1 MSNTSTLP
9 FEEPTHNIL
18 RWFALEP
25 EAAAQPGSFGE
36 DIFSLICPDWNAPS
50 LIVDAGNGQIAYA
63 NSSCLNLLKGRF
75 PAAIREGRLVICS
88 AEIDRRFHDSLRQI
102 SSDLESARI
111 VGRCDL
117 SGSWFSI
124 AIRNARGL
132 KHALLRRALPEHHS
146 STRLVIVELAVTGGS
161 PEPAAMTAL
170 AEACSLS
177 RAETELVRLLASG
190 RSLPEIAKCRNVTLA
205 TMRQRLKCALAK
217 TNCHRQTE
225 LVHLVMSLCPESH
238 TTRHTGWRGTPVR
251 HDVFER
257 RRVNPVYADAPE
269 LPTSFE
275 KSL

>member
-9 FEEPTHNIL
+9 FKEPTHNIL
-18 RWFALEP
+18 RWFASEP
-25 EAAAQPGSFGE
+25 VAAAAPGSLGE

-63 NSSCLNLLKGRF
+63 NSSCLSLLKGRF
-75 PAAIREGRLVICS
+75 PAAIRDGRLVICS

-102 SSDLESARI
+102 SGEAGIARI

-124 AIRNARGL
+124 AMHSPRGL
-132 KHALLRRALPEHHS
+132 KHALLQRALPEHRL
-146 STRLVIVELAVTGGS
+146 STRLVIVELAVTGNS
-161 PEPAAMTAL
+161 PNAAAMKAL
-170 AEACSLS
+170 ADACSLS
-177 RAETELVRLLASG
+177 PAETELVRLLASG

-225 LVHLVMSLCPESH
+225 LVHLVMSLCQGGH

-251 HDVFER
+251 HDVFES

-269 LPTSFE
+269 LPTSFG